1 MKYPKEYLDE
11 IKTRLKVSTVVSKTV
26 SLKKRGKEFVGL
38 SPFKNE
44 KTPSFT
50 VNDEK
55 EFYHCFATSEH
66 GNIFDFIMKTQ
77 NLKFGEAVKHLA
89 QLAGMQPYLFSKKDE
104 EREKKWN
111 EYKSIFNEYV
121 DFYHNELIKNEQH
134 SNAREYLKNRS
145 LSKENVKKFKIGYV
159 EKNPSIFEQFKNKYS
174 EQTLVE
180 TGLFYLDEKKKIY
193 IERFRGRLIFP
204 INNITGQPIA
214 LGGRIIEN
222 LDYLAK
228 YINSPETLFFKK
240 GSNLYN
246 LDLARKLSNK
256 LDHIYLVEGYM
267 DVVGLSK
274 NGIDNAVANLGTS
287 LTDKQIQILNQF
299 FDDIIIC
306 FDGDESGYKA
316 ALRAAENS
324 IKELKP
330 EKQISFLF
338 LPNKEDPDSY
348 VNKNGKANFIE
359 FTKQSKLSIHQFI
372 FSHYKK
378 QTENNPSSMAIFEK
392 RLRDVANT
400 IKDDYIK
407 KYVLEY
413 FLEKIAELTPH
424 SNQKNKKNYKKPTK
438 SLDATKK
445 YYNESQSLSGVE
457 LKEFSLIYLVI
468 NNLNLMQSNI
478 HLIENIKLFTEVN
491 KKIFNQIIEVLK
503 SENQIAVQDLNLDSQ
518 IIEKINKFA
527 PIKYILKNNS
537 EDDQKIIELLE
548 DISRDLMNY
557 DLEFRIQ
564 ELESKFS
571 VDMNESTFNELKEL
585 KKKSRISIN
594 LDKFVMDF
602 YRFDII

>member
-11 IKTRLKVSTVVSKTV
+11 IKTRLKVSTVVSKSV
-26 SLKKRGKEFVGL
+26 ALKKRGKEYVGL

-55 EFYHCFATSEH
+55 EFYHCFATAEH
-66 GNIFDFIMKTQ
+66 GNIFDFVMKIQ
-77 NLKFGEAVKHLA
+77 SLKFGEAVKHLA
-89 QLAGMQPYLFSKKDE
+89 QLAGMQPYMFSKQDE
-104 EREKKWN
+104 EREKKWK
-111 EYKSIFNEYV
+111 EYLSIYSQYV
-121 DFYHNELIKNEQH
+121 DFYHNELLKNETY
-134 SNAREYLKNRS
+134 SNARDYLKNRS
-145 LSKENVKKFKIGYV
+145 LSKEEVKKFKIGFI
-159 EKNPSIFEQFKNKYS
+159 EKNPSFFDKLKKEFS
-174 EQTLVE
+174 EETLVE
-180 TGLFYLDEKKKIY
+180 SGLFYLDEKKKIY
-193 IERFRGRLIFP
+193 VERFKGRLIFP
-204 INNITGQPIA
+204 INNISGQPIA

-228 YINSPETLFFKK
+228 YINSPETIFFKK

-246 LDLARKLSNK
+246 LDHARKLSNK

-267 DVVGLSK
+267 DVVGLNK
-274 NGIDNAVANLGTS
+274 NGIENVVANLGTS
-287 LTDKQIQILNQF
+287 LTDKQILTLNQF

-338 LPNKEDPDSY
+338 LPEKEDPDSY
-348 VNKNGKANFIE
+348 VNKYGKNYFVD

-392 RLRDVANT
+392 KLRSIAST
-400 IKDDYIK
+400 IKDDFIK

-424 SNQKNKKNYKKPTK
+424 SNFNKNKFFVKKTK
-438 SLDATKK
+438 SLDSTKK
-445 YYNESQSLSGVE
+445 YYNESQSLTGVE
-457 LKEFSLIYLVI
+457 LKEYSLLYLI
-468 NNLNLMQSNI
+468 MQNLLLIQANI

-491 KKIFNQIIEVLK
+491 KQILKTIITKLK
-503 SENQIAVQDLNLDSQ
+503 SGEQITIEDLSLDNQLLD
-518 IIEKINKFA
+518 KINKFA
-527 PIKYILKNNS
+527 PIKHILKNRPDS
-537 EDDQKIIELLE
+537 DHQVIELLE
-548 DISRDLMNY
+548 DISRDLVNY

-571 VDMNESTFNELKEL
+571 KDLSEATFNELKEL
-585 KKKSRISIN
+585 KKKQNIN
-594 LDKFVMDF
+594 
-602 YRFDII
+602 

>member
-26 SLKKRGKEFVGL
+26 VLKKRGKEFVGL

-66 GNIFDFIMKTQ
+66 GNIFDFVMKIQ

-89 QLAGMQPYLFSKKDE
+89 QLAGMQPYMFSKEDK
-104 EREKKWN
+104 EREKKWKD
-111 EYKSIFNEYV
+111 YQSIFSQYV
-121 DFYHNELIKNEQH
+121 DFYNNELLKNE
-134 SNAREYLKNRS
+134 SYSLARKYLKNRS
-145 LSKENVKKFKIGYV
+145 ITKEEVKKFKIGYI
-159 EKNPSIFEQFKNKYS
+159 EKNPNFFKKLKENYS
-174 EQTLVE
+174 EKALIE

-204 INNITGQPIA
+204 INNISGQPIA

-228 YINSPETLFFKK
+228 YINSPETNFFKK

-246 LDLARKLSNK
+246 LDMARKLSNK
-256 LDHIYLVEGYM
+256 INHIYLVEGYM

-274 NGIDNAVANLGTS
+274 SGVDNAVANLGTS
-287 LTDKQIQILNQF
+287 LTDKQILTLNQF

-338 LPNKEDPDSY
+338 LPDNEDPDSY

-378 QTENNPSSMAIFEK
+378 QTENNPSSLAIFEK
-392 RLRDVANT
+392 KLRSIANT
-400 IKDDYIK
+400 IKDDFIK

-424 SNQKNKKNYKKPTK
+424 SNQKNKKFFVKRTK
-438 SLDATKK
+438 SLDTTKK
-445 YYNESQSLSGVE
+445 HFNDSQSLTGVE
-457 LKEFSLIYLVI
+457 LKEFSLLYLI
-468 NNLNLMQSNI
+468 MNNFDLLQTNI

-491 KKIFNQIIEVLK
+491 KKIFGLIIEKLK
-503 SENQIAVQDLNLDSQ
+503 SGEQITIEDLKLDNQLL
-518 IIEKINKFA
+518 EKINKFA
-527 PIKYILKNNS
+527 PIKHILKNQGD
-537 EDDQKIIELLE
+537 DDQKIIELLE
-548 DISRDLMNY
+548 DISRDLINY

-571 VDMNESTFNELKEL
+571 VDMSETTFNELKEL
-585 KKKSRISIN
+585 KKKQN
-594 LDKFVMDF
+594 LN
-602 YRFDII
+602 

>member
-11 IKTRLKVSTVVSKTV
+11 IKTRLKVSTVVSK
-26 SLKKRGKEFVGL
+26 SIALKKRGKEYVGL

-66 GNIFDFIMKTQ
+66 GNIFDFVMKTQ
-77 NLKFGEAVKHLA
+77 NFKFGEAVKHLS
-89 QLAGMQPYLFSKKDE
+89 QLAGMQPYMFSKQDE
-104 EREKKWN
+104 EREKKWK
-111 EYKSIFNEYV
+111 EYLSVYSQYV
-121 DFYHNELIKNEQH
+121 DFYHKELLKNDIYT
-134 SNAREYLKNRS
+134 NVRDYLKNRS
-145 LSKENVKKFKIGYV
+145 LSKEEVKKFKIGYID
-159 EKNPSIFEQFKNKYS
+159 KNPNFFDKLKNEFS
-174 EQTLVE
+174 EQTLIE
-180 TGLFYLDEKKKIY
+180 SGLFYLDEKKKVY
-193 IERFRGRLIFP
+193 VERFRGRLIFP
-204 INNITGQPIA
+204 INNISGQPIA
-214 LGGRIIEN
+214 LGGRIIEK

-228 YINSPETLFFKK
+228 YINSPETIFFKK

-274 NGIDNAVANLGTS
+274 NGIENAVANLGTS
-287 LTDKQIQILNQF
+287 LTDRQILTLNQF

-338 LPNKEDPDSY
+338 LPDKEDPDSY
-348 VNKNGKANFIE
+348 VNKNGKNNFID
-359 FTKQSKLSIHQFI
+359 FTKQSKLLVHQFI

-378 QTENNPSSMAIFEK
+378 QTENNPSSMATFEK
-392 RLRDVANT
+392 KLRDIANT
-400 IKDDYIK
+400 IKDDFIK

-413 FLEKIAELTPH
+413 FLEKIEELTPH
-424 SNQKNKKNYKKPTK
+424 SNQNKKKFYVKRTK
-438 SLDATKK
+438 SLESTKK
-445 YYNESQSLSGVE
+445 HFKESQSLSAVE
-457 LKEFSLIYLVI
+457 LKEFSLLYLI
-468 NNLNLMQSNI
+468 MNNLNILNENI

-491 KKIFNQIIEVLK
+491 KKIFETIIKKLKYEEQISIE
-503 SENQIAVQDLNLDSQ
+503 DLQLDKQ
-518 IIEKINKFA
+518 LIDKINKFA
-527 PIKYILKNNS
+527 PIKHILKNQS
-537 EDDQKIIELLE
+537 DDKHKVIEFLD

-571 VDMNESTFNELKEL
+571 IDMSETTFNELKEL
-585 KKKSRISIN
+585 KKKQN
-594 LDKFVMDF
+594 LN
-602 YRFDII
+602 

>member
-1 MKYPKEYLDE
+1 MKYPKDYLDE

-26 SLKKRGKEFVGL
+26 ALKKRGKEYVGL

-66 GNIFDFIMKTQ
+66 GNIFDFVMKTQ

-89 QLAGMQPYLFSKKDE
+89 QLAGMQPYMFSKQDE
-104 EREKKWN
+104 EREKKWKD
-111 EYKSIFNEYV
+111 YLSIYTQYV
-121 DFYHNELIKNEQH
+121 EFYHEELLKNEDYF
-134 SNAREYLKNRS
+134 NARDYLKSRS
-145 LSKENVKKFKIGYV
+145 LGKEEVKKFKIGFI
-159 EKNPSIFEQFKNKYS
+159 EKNPNFFDKLKDQFS
-174 EQTLVE
+174 EQALVE
-180 TGLFYLDEKKKIY
+180 SGLFYLDEKKKIY
-193 IERFRGRLIFP
+193 VERFRGRLIFP
-204 INNITGQPIA
+204 INNISGQPIA
-214 LGGRIIEN
+214 LGGRIIEK

-228 YINSPETLFFKK
+228 YINSPETYFFKK

-287 LTDKQIQILNQF
+287 LTDKQILTLNQF

-348 VNKNGKANFIE
+348 VNKNGKNSFID
-359 FTKQSKLSIHQFI
+359 FTKNSKISSHQFI

-392 RLRDVANT
+392 KLRAIAST
-400 IKDDYIK
+400 IKDDFIK
-407 KYVLEY
+407 KYVIEY
-413 FLEKIAELTPH
+413 FLEKISELTPYT
-424 SNQKNKKNYKKPTK
+424 NQNKKNFYVKKTK
-438 SLDATKK
+438 SLDSTKK
-445 YYNESQSLSGVE
+445 YFNESKSLTGVE
-457 LKEFSLIYLVI
+457 LKEFSLLYLII
-468 NNLNLMQSNI
+468 NNLTLLQANI
-478 HLIENIKLFTEVN
+478 HLIENIKLFSEVN
-491 KKIFNQIIEVLK
+491 KQIFELIIVKLK
-503 SENQIAVQDLNLDSQ
+503 SGKQTNVEDLNLDKQ
-518 IIEKINKFA
+518 LLEKINKFA
-527 PIKYILKNNS
+527 PIKYILKNKSNN
-537 EDDQKIIELLE
+537 DQKIIELLE
-548 DISRDLMNY
+548 DISRDLINY
-557 DLEFRIQ
+557 DLDFRIQ
-564 ELESKFS
+564 ELESRFS
-571 VDMNESTFNELKEL
+571 KDMSEVTFNELKEL
-585 KKKSRISIN
+585 KKKQNIN
-594 LDKFVMDF
+594 
-602 YRFDII
+602 

>member
-11 IKTRLKVSTVVSKTV
+11 LKNRLKVSTVVSKTV

-66 GNIFDFIMKTQ
+66 GNIFDFVMKIQ

-89 QLAGMQPYLFSKKDE
+89 QLAGMQPYMFSKQDE
-104 EREKKWN
+104 EREKKWK
-111 EYKSIFNEYV
+111 EYLSIYEQYV
-121 DFYHNELIKNEQH
+121 NFYHNELLKNETY
-134 SNAREYLKNRS
+134 SNARDYLKNRS
-145 LSKENVKKFKIGYV
+145 LGKNEVKKFKIGYI
-159 EKNPSIFEQFKNKYS
+159 EKNPNFFEKLKNEFS

-180 TGLFYLDEKKKIY
+180 SGLFYLDEKKKTY
-193 IERFRGRLIFP
+193 VERFRGRLIFP
-204 INNITGQPIA
+204 INNISGQPIA
-214 LGGRIIEN
+214 LGGRIIEK
-222 LDYLAK
+222 LDFLAK
-228 YINSPETLFFKK
+228 YINSPETIFFKK

-256 LDHIYLVEGYM
+256 LGHIYLVEGYM

-274 NGIDNAVANLGTS
+274 NGIENVVANLGTS
-287 LTDKQIQILNQF
+287 LTDKQILTLNQF

-330 EKQISFLF
+330 KKQISFLF
-338 LPNKEDPDSY
+338 LPNKEDPDSF
-348 VNKNGKANFIE
+348 VNKNGKNYFLD
-359 FTKQSKLSIHQFI
+359 FTKKSKLSIHQFI

-378 QTENNPSSMAIFEK
+378 QTKNDPSSLAVFEK
-392 RLRDVANT
+392 KLRSIANT
-400 IKDDYIK
+400 IKDNFIK

-424 SNQKNKKNYKKPTK
+424 SNLYKKKFYVKKATP
-438 SLDATKK
+438 LEITKK
-445 YYNESQSLSGVE
+445 HFNESQSLTGVE
-457 LKEFSLIYLVI
+457 LKEFSLLYLI
-468 NNLNLMQSNI
+468 MNNLDLLQSNI
-478 HLIENIKLFTEVN
+478 FLIENIKLFTEIN
-491 KKIFNQIIEVLK
+491 KKILKAIILKLK
-503 SENQIAVQDLNLDSQ
+503 SGEKISINDLYLDQ
-518 IIEKINKFA
+518 QLLDKINKFA
-527 PIKYILKNNS
+527 PIKYILNTKSKNDHQIL
-537 EDDQKIIELLE
+537 EFLE
-548 DISRDLMNY
+548 DIKRDLVNY

-564 ELESKFS
+564 ELESRLSK
-571 VDMNESTFNELKEL
+571 DMSEATFNELKEL
-585 KKKSRISIN
+585 KKEKNIN
-594 LDKFVMDF
+594 
-602 YRFDII
+602 